1 MKIAVVGLG
10 YVGAVTAVC
19 LARDGHQVVG
29 VDVDRVK
36 LDLLM
41 QGKAPIVE
49 EGLQEVTA
57 AAAASGRLSVM
68 QNVDASIAQCDLIFV
83 CVGTPSAANGS
94 QSLVAVERVSE
105 QLGAALRGAG
115 NYPVVVM
122 RSTVPPGTTE
132 TIVKPRLE
140 QAGGLQADRDFGLC
154 FQPEFLREGT
164 SVKDFYQPPFTIVG
178 ANSQRTSDVLRELFG
193 ALPGEFIATSI
204 RTAEMMKLVCNAF
217 HAMKVSFANEVGRL
231 GQSLGVDARQVME
244 LVCKDRSLN
253 ISPAYLRP
261 GFAYGGSC
269 LPKDLRAMLY
279 LAKRND
285 VEMPMMA
292 GIGTSNGLHIEHAAT
307 LVKSHGSRKVGML
320 GLSFKPGTDDLR
332 ESPLVTLAEQLIGKG
347 YDLRIYDPAVSLA
360 KLIGANRRYI
370 EQTLPHIGSMLA
382 ENLADVESF
391 AEVLVVGF
399 RTPQIDSLLARAGDK
414 GTPIVDLVGVP
425 AALADAP
432 KYQGICW

>member
-132 TIVKPRLE
+132 TIVKPFGSQCRALFSTTLE
-140 QAGGLQADRDFGLC
+140 MALSPFR
-154 FQPEFLREGT
+154 
-164 SVKDFYQPPFTIVG
+164 QPPPCTMTMTG
-178 ANSQRTSDVLRELFG
+178 PFG
-193 ALPGEFIATSI
+193 WP
-204 RTAEMMKLVCNAF
+204 
-217 HAMKVSFANEVGRL
+217 
-231 GQSLGVDARQVME
+231 
-244 LVCKDRSLN
+244 
-253 ISPAYLRP
+253 
-261 GFAYGGSC
+261 
-269 LPKDLRAMLY
+269 
-279 LAKRND
+279 
-285 VEMPMMA
+285 
-292 GIGTSNGLHIEHAAT
+292 
-307 LVKSHGSRKVGML
+307 
-320 GLSFKPGTDDLR
+320 
-332 ESPLVTLAEQLIGKG
+332 
-347 YDLRIYDPAVSLA
+347 
-360 KLIGANRRYI
+360 
-370 EQTLPHIGSMLA
+370 
-382 ENLADVESF
+382 
-391 AEVLVVGF
+391 
-399 RTPQIDSLLARAGDK
+399 LAR
-414 GTPIVDLVGVP
+414 
-425 AALADAP
+425 
-432 KYQGICW
+432 